1 MNYVSSRGLPSSAC
15 KPETLPAAPLLK
27 SRTFQNLSRPCGFIR
42 CRNSPLPSNASSR
55 LLYCCPVSALPKLA
69 RRVPKHQ
76 APLGLAGGCHCQGIL
91 HRGELGTKLVLSKSQ
106 NRKDLLHGPLSFNS
120 RECFCS
126 WMARDISLP
135 RTCGHGKAGGYAAA
149 GASEASCGGR
159 WWSPWGG
166 MWPWFLV
173 HRVFDVCGVCSLTSH
188 AKHGFLRGP
197 IVFLPLVDVDGSA
210 GAAFSSPQQRKR
222 SSHFVAPYRGSA

>member
-76 APLGLAGGCHCQGIL
+76 APLGLAGGCHGQGIL

-106 NRKDLLHGPLSFNS
+106 NRKGHLLSLLTAASVF
-120 RECFCS
+120 
-126 WMARDISLP
+126 ARGWLGTYPVP
-135 RTCGHGKAGGYAAA
+135 RTYGHGKAGGYAAA

-210 GAAFSSPQQRKR
+210 GPAFSSPQQRKR